1 MGVTIETQIKGMKLL
16 VKQLKKIRVSA
27 TELYNGEWQ
36 IKWGKKLNMVKVP
49 SQEWAIRISESFN
62 TILSKHEEDCS
73 TVLSLLEQR
82 CEQLTLGLFSNKE
95 EDGHDKD

>member
-36 IKWGKKLNMVKVP
+36 IKWGKKLNMMKVP
-49 SQEWAIRISESFN
+49 SQEWASRISESFN
-62 TILSKHEEDCS
+62 AIISTYREDCETILR
-73 TVLSLLEQR
+73 LLEQR
-82 CEQLTLGLFSNKE
+82 CEQLTLSLFKE
-95 EDGHDKD
+95 KDEELNGK

>member
-36 IKWGKKLNMVKVP
+36 VKWGRKLNMVKVP

-62 TILSKHEEDCS
+62 TILSKHEEDCE
-73 TVLSLLEQR
+73 TILRLLEQR
-82 CEQLTLGLFSNKE
+82 CEQLTLSLFKEKDEESNGK
-95 EDGHDKD
+95 